1 MSDRRLSVRI
11 DPKLHKLLRKR
22 AKASGR
28 SESEIV
34 RSSLQKELGATKPR
48 RTLYD
53 ALNESGYIGSISGG
67 PPDLSTNKKYME
79 GFGEWDDNVHR
90 SRKSH
95 RKVVQVNS
103 QPSCLALLLAKTR
116 FVGSAKG
123 LPPDTSTNP
132 MYMEGFGKDP
142 E

>member
-11 DPKLHKLLRKR
+11 DPKLHKLLRKT

-28 SESEIV
+28 PS
-34 RSSLQKELGATKPR
+34 
-48 RTLYD
+48 
-53 ALNESGYIGSISGG
+53 
-67 PPDLSTNKKYME
+67 DLSTNKKYME
-79 GFGEWDDNVHR
+79 GFGEWDHDVHR

-95 RKVVQVNS
+95 RKLVPGNS

-132 MYMEGFGKDP
+132 AYMEGFGKDP